1 MTLTDDHGALPAHA
15 ERLLVRLETLAR
27 HEGGGR
33 VSHMQHMDYR
43 HRAEQLADHLR
54 AALAVNDV
62 HRYASA
68 LVILRAALE
77 HHLMDRLIF
86 LSRLY
91 VETYGGIKKEDVQ
104 AEYARLAALKAGP
117 RPDIARWWWDD
128 SGMNV
133 VIRGLQST
141 KAKKGRGTIISPYYF
156 RMDEF
161 DPFVGP
167 RKHVRKLAA
176 PFWEKVYREDWAKE
190 SAAAWRRWF
199 MLDKIRKA
207 LDVNRLLPGM
217 GIQVDVHYGF
227 LSAFVHPSKRGYEA
241 IYGRNYP
248 DRTGSFDHY
257 ASELVLLYVIRLAA
271 AELEIY
277 GRMAKRPPRLRLIQW
292 DEVEKDAGDARLASA
307 YFWFL
312 GDGPTMRDRIDT
324 VHTPRGSAK
333 PRAGRPR
340 IDPASLPLDRV
351 KYYNDPLE
359 RLVSLHRSD
368 QELTTGLLYQ
378 SRFER
383 PDARFR

>member
-1 MTLTDDHGALPAHA
+1 MTLTDDHDTLPAHA
-15 ERLLVRLETLAR
+15 ERLLVRLETLGR
-27 HEGGGR
+27 HEAGGR

-54 AALAVNDV
+54 AVLALNDG

-68 LVILRAALE
+68 LVVLRTALE
-77 HHLMDRLIF
+77 HHLMDRLIL

-91 VETYGGIKKEDVQ
+91 LETYGGIKKEDVQ

-133 VIRGLQST
+133 VIRGLRSA
-141 KAKKGRGTIISPYYF
+141 KSKKGRGMIISPYYF
-156 RMDEF
+156 RIDEF

-167 RKHVRKLAA
+167 KKHAGRLAA
-176 PFWEKVYREDWAKE
+176 PFWGKADRADWANE

-207 LDVNRLLPGM
+207 LDVNRLLPRM
-217 GIQVDVHYGF
+217 GVQVDIHYAF
-227 LSAFVHPSKRGYEA
+227 LSGFVHPSKRGYEA

-248 DRTGSFDHY
+248 DRTGRFDHY
-257 ASELVLLYVIRLAA
+257 ASELVLLYVISVAA

-277 GRMAKRPPRLRLIQW
+277 GRMAKRPPRLVLARW
-292 DEVEKDAGDARLASA
+292 GEVEKDVMEARRASS

-312 GDGPTMRDRIDT
+312 GEGPTMRDRINT
-324 VHTPRGSAK
+324 LHTPPGRTK
-333 PRAGRPR
+333 PGVRRPA
-340 IDPASLPLDRV
+340 IDPATLPIGRV
-351 KYYNDPLE
+351 KYYSDPLE
-359 RLVSLHRSD
+359 RLVSLHRTD
-368 QELTTGLLYQ
+368 QELTTGLVHQ
-378 SRFER
+378 SPFER
-383 PDARFR
+383 ADARYR